1 MEYNHNI
8 SEEFKFGRI
17 RTGTAELAALDQ
29 FKNLLLENYSKYFD
43 DLLSG
48 EQSFPF
54 GLLVYLK
61 IAFLQ
66 S

>member
-1 MEYNHNI
+1 MI
-8 SEEFKFGRI
+8 L
-17 RTGTAELAALDQ
+17 ELAALDHL
-29 FKNLLLENYSKYFD
+29 KNILIEHCSKYFN

-54 GLLVYLK
+54 GLHV
-61 IAFLQ
+61 F